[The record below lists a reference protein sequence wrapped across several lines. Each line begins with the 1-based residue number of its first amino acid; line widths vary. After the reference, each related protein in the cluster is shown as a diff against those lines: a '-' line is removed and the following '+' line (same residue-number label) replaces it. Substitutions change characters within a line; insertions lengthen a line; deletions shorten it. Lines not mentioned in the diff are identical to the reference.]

1 MPPNSDPWPSPA
13 TDAFSFGFPRHADNH
28 KEFGLAELRGG
39 KLIPFPNRNFVYPSA
54 MPYADWLV
62 SPHGVAM
69 DAHDVL
75 WIVDDGK
82 RAGIQEIPQGAAKR
96 LVAGRW
102 VAT

>member
-1 MPPNSDPWPSPA
+1 
-13 TDAFSFGFPRHADNH
+13 
-28 KEFGLAELRGG
+28 
-39 KLIPFPNRNFVYPSA
+39 
-54 MPYADWLV
+54 
-62 SPHGVAM
+62 M

-96 LVAGRW
+96 LVAGHW